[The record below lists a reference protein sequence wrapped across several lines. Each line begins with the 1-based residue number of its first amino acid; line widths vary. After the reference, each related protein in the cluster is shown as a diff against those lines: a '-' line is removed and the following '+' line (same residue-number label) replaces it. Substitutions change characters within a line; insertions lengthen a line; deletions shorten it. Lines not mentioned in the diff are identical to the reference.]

1 MRNVAN
7 GFCLVTALSALALW
21 ASPAGAAEVVIPNV
35 NESTPGPSNQ
45 AFPYN
50 QGVMRV
56 QQVLDASQLGGLVG
70 AVTKIAFR
78 VDEEFGTPFNMS
90 GIDTEV
96 RLSHTNVEPTA
107 MSLTFADN
115 YGPDVTLV
123 YDGLLTLSSDG
134 SGAFDIVIDI
144 GDAFIYNGTQNLL
157 VEYKVF
163 NSSFTTQFDAA
174 GTGYGEGG
182 TPWIDRVWAFDP
194 NATTGSSDGD
204 DGYVT
209 QLTIEGTNAT
219 ESFSWGRVKSEYVGK

>member
-1 MRNVAN
+1 MRNAVTV
-7 GFCLVTALSALALW
+7 FCFATALGALALL
-21 ASPAGAAEVVIPNV
+21 APPAGAVDVVVPNI
-35 NESTPGPSNQ
+35 NENTPGPSNQ

-56 QQVLDASQLGGLVG
+56 QQVLDASQLGGLTG
-70 AVTKIAFR
+70 AVTRIAFR
-78 VDEEFGTPFNMS
+78 VDEEFGTPFNTN

-123 YDGLLTLSSDG
+123 YDGLLSLSSDG
-134 SGAFDIVIDI
+134 SGNFDIVIDI

-163 NSSFTTQFDAA
+163 NSAFTTQFDAA

-194 NATTGSSDGD
+194 NAVSGSSEGD

-219 ESFSWGRVKSEYVGK
+219 DVLSWGRMKAVYFED